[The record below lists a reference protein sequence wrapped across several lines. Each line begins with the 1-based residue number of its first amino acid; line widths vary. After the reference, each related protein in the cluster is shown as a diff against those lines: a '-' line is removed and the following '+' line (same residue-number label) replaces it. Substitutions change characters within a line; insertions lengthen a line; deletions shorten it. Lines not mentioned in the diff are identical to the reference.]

1 MKMEKRNWPDN
12 LFPDIEEGGMRDR
25 NGRIYFYRLGLDF
38 MLDETIEWL
47 EEEDKSQIYAYFYL
61 KLCLAFL
68 RKDGLIQ
75 RNVGERKLP
84 CSMEYIAHKTRV
96 PVHIVKQGLPK
107 LEHVGLI
114 KKMEDGRYYIPTLL
128 EHLGSE
134 CDAARRMRRM
144 RSRQKCKAGGVE

>member
-12 LFPDIEEGGMRDR
+12 LFPDIEEGGTRDR

-47 EEEDKSQIYAYFYL
+47 EEEDKSQIYACFYL

-96 PVHIVKQGLPK
+96 PVHIVKQGLSK

-114 KKMEDGRYYIPTLL
+114 KKLEDGRYYIPTLL

-134 CDAARRMRRM
+134 YDDARRMRRM
-144 RSRQKCKAGGVE
+144 CCRQKALKER